1 MNNTKWAA
9 IATKNNRLKIYKS
22 DSNVDL
28 VYLKDEDEFQI
39 ELFNP
44 KSTSVLAKIWINNK
58 LISASGLV
66 IKPGQRFFL
75 ERFIDSNNKF
85 VFRTYDV
92 DSKDSEVLKAIENN
106 GEVKVIFYPEKIT
119 TDHSRVWDNPYN
131 PYRRITV
138 NSPNWNGMY
147 FSGTTP
153 SFGGT
158 TTGNAYYSNTTTN
171 IAGSAN
177 TTFTTTSTGAVGSN
191 GPSGPAGIQ
200 ANYETGRVEMG
211 GSSNQN
217 FSTVDM
223 DFENYPCEQVNMKIL
238 AESNKPLDVTEI
250 RNYCSDC
257 GTRVKKQTWKF
268 CPDCGSKI
276 D

>member
-9 IATKNNRLKIYKS
+9 IAAKNNRLKIYKS
-22 DSNVDL
+22 DPNIDT

-58 LISASGLV
+58 LISESGLV
-66 IKPGQRFFL
+66 IRPGQRFFL

-92 DSKDSEVLKAIENN
+92 NSKDSEVLKAIENN
-106 GEVKVIFYPEKIT
+106 GDVKVIFYPEKIT
-119 TDHSRVWDNPYN
+119 ADSKLWEHPLNRRVTIDQS
-131 PYRRITV
+131 
-138 NSPNWNGMY
+138 SPNWNGMY

-177 TTFTTTSTGAVGSN
+177 TTFTTTS
-191 GPSGPAGIQ
+191 SGPEGIL

-211 GSSNQN
+211 GSSSQN
-217 FSTVDM
+217 FGTVQM
-223 DFENYPCEQVNMKIL
+223 DFENNPCCITNIKIL
-238 AESNKPLDVTEI
+238 AESNKPLDITEI

-257 GTRVKKQTWKF
+257 GTRIKKQTWKF
-268 CPDCGSKI
+268 CPDCGTKI

>member
-9 IATKNNRLKIYKS
+9 IAAKNNRLKIYKS
-22 DSNVDL
+22 DPNIDT

-58 LISASGLV
+58 LISESGLV
-66 IKPGQRFFL
+66 IRPGQRFFL

-92 DSKDSEVLKAIENN
+92 NLENSEVLKAIENN
-106 GEVKVIFYPEKIT
+106 GDVKVIFYPEKIT
-119 TDHSRVWDNPYN
+119 ADSKLWVNPLN
-131 PYRRITV
+131 RRISLDTS
-138 NSPNWNGMY
+138 SPNWNGMY

-153 SFGGT
+153 SFGGS
-158 TTGNAYYSNTTTN
+158 TTGNAYYNSTTT

-177 TTFTTTSTGAVGSN
+177 TTFTSTSSGAVGSN
-191 GPSGPAGIQ
+191 GPSGPSGIQ

-211 GSSNQN
+211 GSSSQN
-217 FSTVDM
+217 FGTVQM
-223 DFENYPCEQVNMKIL
+223 DFENNPCCITNIKIL
-238 AESNKPLDVTEI
+238 AESNKPLDITEI

-257 GTRVKKQTWKF
+257 GTRIKKQTWKF
-268 CPDCGSKI
+268 CPDCGTKI